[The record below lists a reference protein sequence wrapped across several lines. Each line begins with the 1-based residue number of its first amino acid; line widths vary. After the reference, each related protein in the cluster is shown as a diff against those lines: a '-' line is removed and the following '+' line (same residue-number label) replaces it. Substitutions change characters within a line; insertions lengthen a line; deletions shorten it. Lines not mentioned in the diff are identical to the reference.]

1 MNDTQQK
8 FEDGVKKGLEA
19 NAKVLEANAKYASE
33 YSTRTNLYWTN
44 LVEASVKNA
53 TELTQSK
60 SLQEAYEK
68 QAKFA
73 EDLKAG
79 FESSH
84 QENMKAFEAA
94 KEEYAAITASFYPA
108 EDSKASK

>member
-1 MNDTQQK
+1 MNDSEEK
-8 FEDGVKKGLEA
+8 FDDGVKKCLEA
-19 NAKVLEANAKYASE
+19 NAKDLESNAKYASE
-33 YSTRTNLYWTN
+33 DSTRSNLYGTN

-60 SLQEAYEK
+60 ALQEAYEK

-108 EDSKASK
+108 ADSKASK

>member
-44 LVEASVKNA
+44 LV
-53 TELTQSK
+53 
-60 SLQEAYEK
+60 
-68 QAKFA
+68 KFA

-108 EDSKASK
+108 ADSKASK